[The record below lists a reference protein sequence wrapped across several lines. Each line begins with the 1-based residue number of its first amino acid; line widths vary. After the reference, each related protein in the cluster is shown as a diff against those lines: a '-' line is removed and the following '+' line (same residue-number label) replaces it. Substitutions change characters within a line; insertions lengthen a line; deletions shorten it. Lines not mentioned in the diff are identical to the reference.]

1 MTVATTGAG
10 TAYPSRGHECTPML
24 WGSCCKILSM
34 LCSVLFIFL
43 SFFFWPLY
51 CLSFWPL
58 YCLSFWPLYCLSF
71 WPLYCLT
78 FWSLYCLSFWPLY
91 CLSFWPLYCLSFWL
105 LHCLFFWLL
114 ITSCYL
120 ETFLFMDVWC
130 HFHQYFSYTLT
141 TIFISGRNLRK
152 KKLANSYKIL
162 FGLGLWCL
170 TPLSTLVQLYHG
182 SQFYWSLTNFITK
195 CCAFCL
201 ELDSN
206 SLI

>member
-1 MTVATTGAG
+1 MYTHVVGFV
-10 TAYPSRGHECTPML
+10 L
-24 WGSCCKILSM
+24 QN

-43 SFFFWPLY
+43 SFFVWPLY

-71 WPLYCLT
+71 WPLYCM
-78 FWSLYCLSFWPLY
+78 SFWPLY
-91 CLSFWPLYCLSFWL
+91 CLSFWPLYCLSFWSL
-105 LHCLFFWLL
+105 YCLSFWLL

-152 KKLANSYKIL
+152 KQLANSYKIL
-162 FGLGLWCL
+162 FGLGL
-170 TPLSTLVQLYHG
+170 TPLSTIVQLYHG